1 MIAKKHIDREA
12 LIEGGKLLGEIL
24 ERLAREVIV
33 GVTTLEL
40 DALAE
45 KLIRAVGGTPAFKGY
60 QSEGDTRPYPATV
73 CTSINEEVVH
83 GIPSNRALK
92 NGDIV
97 GLDIGMKYKGFFT
110 DTAVTIPVGAVSG
123 EVTQLL
129 RDTADALE
137 AGIQVAHIGNRIGDI
152 GYAVSTVAKPNKRG
166 VVRELVG
173 HGVGLAVHEDPQI
186 PNYGEPGTGER
197 IVENMVLALEPMFN
211 MGDRKV
217 KLAGDGW
224 TWVTRDGS
232 LSAHFEH
239 TILITTDGPLVITR
253 RPSELKS

>member
-1 MIAKKHIDREA
+1 MIAKKLVDRDA
-12 LIEGGKLLGEIL
+12 ITEGGRILGEIL
-24 ERLAREVIV
+24 ERLSREVRPGI
-33 GVTTLEL
+33 TTQAL
-40 DALAE
+40 DILAE
-45 KLIRAVGGTPAFKGY
+45 KWIREAGGTPAFKGY

-73 CTSINEEVVH
+73 CISVNEEVVH
-83 GIPSNRALK
+83 GIPSDRALK

-97 GLDIGMKYKGFFT
+97 GLDIGMKYRGFFT
-110 DTAVTIPVGAVSG
+110 DTAITVPVGTVSK
-123 EVTQLL
+123 EITQLL
-129 RDTADALE
+129 RDTSDALE
-137 AGIQVAHIGNRIGDI
+137 AGIQAATIGNRLGDI
-152 GYAVSTVAKPNKRG
+152 GHAVSEVARPGKRG

-197 IVENMVLALEPMFN
+197 ILENMVLALEPMFN

-217 KLAGDGW
+217 KLSGDGW

-239 TILITTDGPLVITR
+239 TILITKEGPVVVTR
-253 RPSELKS
+253 RPGERA

>member
-1 MIAKKHIDREA
+1 MIAKKSVDRDA
-12 LIEGGKLLGEIL
+12 IIEGGRLLGEIL
-24 ERLAREVIV
+24 ERLSREVRPGI
-33 GVTTLEL
+33 TTRAL
-40 DALAE
+40 DTLAE
-45 KLIRAVGGTPAFKGY
+45 QWIREAGGTPAFKGY
-60 QSEGDTRPYPATV
+60 QSEGDKHPYPATV
-73 CTSINEEVVH
+73 CISVNEEVVH
-83 GIPSNRALK
+83 GIPSDRALK

-110 DTAVTIPVGAVSG
+110 DTAITVPVCTVSK
-123 EVTQLL
+123 EISQLL
-129 RDTADALE
+129 RDTSDALE
-137 AGIQVAHIGNRIGDI
+137 AGIRAATIGNRLGDI
-152 GYAVSTVAKPNKRG
+152 GHAVSEVARPGKRG

-217 KLAGDGW
+217 KLADDGW

-239 TILITTDGPLVITR
+239 TILITNEGPVVVTR
-253 RPSELKS
+253 RPSERA